1 MNWEISLCNRSDIPL
16 DLLME
21 AESSEDIVK
30 SYPAPSLYFSALKQ
44 ESLVS
49 VGVVNVDSNYKTE
62 AELLN
67 ISTYPEYQGSGV
79 GKALMNAIIQ
89 YLRKEG
95 MELLKLGTGAFGYQ
109 LSFYQKLGFRVVEVE
124 KDYFLR
130 HYPEPLFEN
139 GIQHKDRLILELK
152 LS

>member
-1 MNWEISLCNRSDIPL
+1 M
-16 DLLME
+16 
-21 AESSEDIVK
+21 K
-30 SYPAPSLYFSALKQ
+30 SYPESALYFSAFKQ
-44 ESLVS
+44 QILVS
-49 VGVVNVDSNYKTE
+49 VGVVDVDSGYSTE

-67 ISTYPEYQGSGV
+67 ISTYPEHQGSGV

-95 MELLKLGTGAFGYQ
+95 VGLLKLGTGTFGYQ

-130 HYPEPLFEN
+130 HYPEPIFEN
-139 GIQHKDRLILELK
+139 GIQHKDRLILELR
-152 LS
+152 LSLKEE